1 MQLQKR
7 LTLFTLALIAI
18 VSLSLGI
25 TLIETSH
32 SDALQRTDNALLSI
46 KQSIDESSDDK
57 LTTAL
62 TLVRTNPISP
72 SLILIDD
79 NYESTVIFDPSDE
92 EKEIDLTGIKIST

>member
-1 MQLQKR
+1 VQLQKR

-57 LTTAL
+57 TLSDTDSLTDNNSL
-62 TLVRTNPISP
+62 LLVEN
-72 SLILIDD
+72 
-79 NYESTVIFDPSDE
+79 
-92 EKEIDLTGIKIST
+92 

>member
-46 KQSIDESSDDK
+46 KKSIDESS
-57 LTTAL
+57 
-62 TLVRTNPISP
+62 N
-72 SLILIDD
+72 
-79 NYESTVIFDPSDE
+79 
-92 EKEIDLTGIKIST
+92 